1 MRELQSSLPLCSLL
15 YLREFLCN
23 ALDEIPRYMLLNLR
37 CNSLIS
43 SDSQRLTE
51 IVFLQQLQTLHEI
64 LSRLLVRF
72 LYTNG
77 CRRRTIQFNDEV
89 V

>member
-37 CNSLIS
+37 SKSLIS
-43 SDSQRLTE
+43 RDSQRLTE
-51 IVFLQQLQTLHEI
+51 IVFVIQLQTLHEI
-64 LSRLLVRF
+64 LARSLVGFFIRMV
-72 LYTNG
+72 
-77 CRRRTIQFNDEV
+77 CRRRLTQLNDEV
-89 V
+89 A